1 VTNEPAPI
9 TVLISDDELL
19 IRDAIAS
26 LLSLEDDIEVV
37 GRAASGPE
45 AVALARQLRPQV
57 ALLDLQMPGLD
68 GIGVTEALR
77 TEVPDCACMI
87 VTSHARPG
95 YLKAALTAGARAFL
109 SKTTSASVLATAV
122 RTVAAGGRF
131 VDPELAAEAISAGDS
146 PLTAREADVLALAAE
161 GSPVDEIADRVALSS
176 GTVRNYLSSAV
187 TKLAVTN
194 RHEAARKA
202 RQNGWI

>member
-1 VTNEPAPI
+1 MSEPI
-9 TVLISDDELL
+9 TVLISDDEIL

-37 GRAASGPE
+37 ARAASGPE
-45 AVALARQLRPQV
+45 AVALAAQVRPQV

-68 GIGVTEALR
+68 GVEVTEQLQR
-77 TEVPDCACMI
+77 LVPECRCVI

-95 YLKAALTAGARAFL
+95 YLKAALAAGARAFL

-122 RTVAAGGRF
+122 RTVAAGGRY
-131 VDPELAAEAISAGDS
+131 VDPELAAEAMSAGDS
-146 PLTAREADVLALAAE
+146 PLTPREADVLTLAAD
-161 GSPVDEIADRVALSS
+161 GRPVEEIADRVALSP
-176 GTVRNYLSSAV
+176 GTVRNYLSAAV
-187 TKLAVTN
+187 TKLEVAN

-202 RQNGWI
+202 RERGWI

>member
-1 VTNEPAPI
+1 VTANPDPI
-9 TVLISDDELL
+9 TVLVSDDELL

-26 LLSLEDDIEVV
+26 LLSLEADIEVV

-45 AVALARQLRPQV
+45 AVVLAQSLRPRI

-68 GIGVTEALR
+68 GIEVTQELARVL
-77 TEVPDCACMI
+77 PDCACMI

-109 SKTTSASVLATAV
+109 SKTTSANALATAV
-122 RTVAAGGRF
+122 RTVAAGGRY
-131 VDPELAAEAISAGDS
+131 VDPQLAADAMSAGDS

-161 GSPVDEIADRVALSS
+161 GSPVDEIAERVALSA
-176 GTVRNYLSSAV
+176 GTVRNYLSAAV
-187 TKLAVTN
+187 SKLGVTN
-194 RHEAARKA
+194 RHEAAHKA
-202 RQNGWI
+202 RDNGWI